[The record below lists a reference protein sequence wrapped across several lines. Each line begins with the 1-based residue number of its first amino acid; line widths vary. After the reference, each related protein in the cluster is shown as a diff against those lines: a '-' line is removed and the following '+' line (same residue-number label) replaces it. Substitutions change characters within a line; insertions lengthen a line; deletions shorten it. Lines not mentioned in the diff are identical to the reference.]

1 LSVLP
6 LTLMKV
12 ISIAVLSLLLSVSTV
27 AQVEE
32 PKPQISKEPL
42 TPDQIAIYRAVL
54 KQYLGPDQT
63 PLNLANRTD
72 PIELRDQDSHAECL
86 KGITLEK
93 PPSPPVIH
101 MLDASLAESP
111 VVLVDPNQQRK
122 KVQENDPGNL
132 AREGVSGRSPT
143 QKEMEEAVNKAFSTG
158 LFTLS
163 EILFDKDHR
172 HAVVSYSFVC
182 GRLCGNGTTLV
193 LTKTDQGWRVN
204 KETCGGW
211 IS

>member
-1 LSVLP
+1 
-6 LTLMKV
+6 MKA
-12 ISIAVLSLLLSVSTV
+12 ISIAVLSLLLSAATV

-32 PKPQISKEPL
+32 PKPQVSKEPL
-42 TPDQIAIYRAVL
+42 TADQIAIYRAVL

-63 PLNLANRTD
+63 PLNLANRTE
-72 PIELRDQDSHAECL
+72 PIQVPDAPAECL

-101 MLDASLAESP
+101 ALDSSLAEPP

-122 KVQENDPGNL
+122 KVHENDPGNL
-132 AREGVSGRSPT
+132 AREGVNGRSPT
-143 QKEMEEAVNKAFSTG
+143 QKEVEEAVNKAFSTG

-172 HAVVSYSFVC
+172 HAMVTYSFVC

-193 LTKTDQGWRVN
+193 LTKTDQGWTVN